1 MNTAIAHLKSATPY
15 YQSRPVHPSDS
26 EWTRRDKETSQDH
39 EERTWRSRI
48 HVNESGNVFIPAT
61 SFKNALSEA
70 AKYLSVQIP
79 GKGKATYTKHF
90 EAGVLVPESL
100 VLPMRRDD
108 VKCHRLFLP
117 ADGKRGSGKRVWK
130 NMPIIHEWEG
140 DVTFMILDEN
150 ITQAVFTKVLEESG
164 KFIGVGTFRPRQN
177 GMFGRFQVENVKWS

>member
-1 MNTAIAHLKSATPY
+1 MNTALAKLKSATPY
-15 YQSRPVHPSDS
+15 YQCRPVDPADPKWAKK
-26 EWTRRDKETSQDH
+26 EKETSQDH

-48 HVNESGNVFIPAT
+48 HVNEEGNVFIPAT

-70 AKYLSVQIP
+70 AKYLSIQIP

-100 VLPMRRDD
+100 TLPVKLDD
-108 VKCHRLFLP
+108 VQCHRLFLP

-130 NMPIIHEWEG
+130 NMPIIHQWEG
-140 DVTFMILDEN
+140 TVQFLILDEN
-150 ITQAVFTKVLEESG
+150 ITEPVFTKILEESG

-177 GMFGRFQVENVKWS
+177 GMFGRFHVESVKWS

>member
-1 MNTAIAHLKSATPY
+1 MNTAIVKLKSATPY
-15 YQSRPVHPSDS
+15 YQCKPTDPIDPTYKRG
-26 EWTRRDKETSQDH
+26 DKESAQDH

-48 HVNESGNVFIPAT
+48 HVDEAGNVFIPAT

-100 VLPMRRDD
+100 TLNLKKDD

-130 NMPIIHEWEG
+130 NMPIIHAWEG
-140 DVTFMILDEN
+140 KVTFVILDEN
-150 ITQAVFTKVLEESG
+150 ITQPVFTKILEESG

-177 GMFGRFQVENVKWS
+177 GMYGRFSVEGVEWS